1 MSRIMSYEQIKM
13 ARAVLEQKTR
23 ELDDISTK
31 LTKHPYYHLIR
42 PRYFEFAPGI
52 IWPLRE
58 PLACG
63 GYDVNMNAVHIIS
76 EDSTSW
82 AYLHDLPH
90 DVIVR
95 CNYQPRC
102 IVRAMRRI
110 DAAIRWCEKRIKGL
124 NRHYQQILEQQKDAV
139 KKIEAEFVMQKL
151 REE

>member
-31 LTKHPYYHLIR
+31 LTKHPYYRLVR

-52 IWPLRE
+52 TWPIRE
-58 PLACG
+58 ALESG
-63 GYDVNMNAVHIIS
+63 GYGIKWDRINFDAFH
-76 EDSTSW
+76 W

-90 DVIVR
+90 DIIKR

-102 IVRAMRRI
+102 ILRAIRRI
-110 DAAIRWCEKRIKGL
+110 DAAIRWCEKRIEGL